1 MGADRRDPQGAVMPV
16 VSALDTVSANDAI
29 AGRYRLEEQLGS
41 GSSAIVYRAFDTVLG
56 RQVTVKL
63 LHERAVTDSDTLA
76 RFDREARAMAGLR
89 HPNILTVLDRGE
101 DRGRPYIV
109 FEYIADGD
117 LRQLVQRNGPLAIH
131 RAVELAIEIGSAL
144 AHAHQNGVVHR
155 DVKSANV
162 LLAGERA
169 MVADFSIAGVTQSAL
184 TETGTVMGSAEYLAP
199 EQAAGERADG
209 RSDVYS
215 LGVVLFEL
223 LTGTVPFR
231 GAGFFE
237 TARRHIEQPAPD
249 VRQFR
254 PEVPGALARVVAR
267 ALEKKPAQRYPSMDE
282 FVADLR
288 RAAHDADTEV
298 TQVTGR
304 PARRHRPRPLA
315 FLAAALAAAVA
326 LALGLVS
333 THRFAAPPFGA
344 RSALA
349 TDVHLS
355 GVSAYDPPPGDG
367 IEDNQDLGR
376 ATDGSQAT
384 YWSTEWYASPRFG
397 NLKSGVGIV
406 VAASTPV
413 KLSTLVVR
421 SDTPGYTAVVEAGAS
436 PRGPFERLSAPQ
448 VCSTTTTFSL
458 ELSRPLRYYLLW
470 ITSLSQSTGPRFQ
483 THINEIAAG

>member
-1 MGADRRDPQGAVMPV
+1 MPV

-29 AGRYRLEEQLGS
+29 AGRYRLEEQLGA
-41 GSSAIVYRAFDTVLG
+41 GATAIVYRAFDTVLG

-63 LHERAVTDSDTLA
+63 LHERAVADSDTLA

-101 DRGRPYIV
+101 DGGRPYIV

-117 LRQLVQRNGPLAIH
+117 LRQLVERNGPLPIH

-169 MVADFSIAGVTQSAL
+169 MIADFSIAGVTQSAL

-231 GAGFFE
+231 GGGFFE
-237 TARRHIEQPAPD
+237 TARRHIEQPVPD
-249 VRQFR
+249 VRELR
-254 PEVPGALARVVAR
+254 PEIPGALARVVAH
-267 ALEKKPAQRYPSMDE
+267 ALEKEPAHRYSSMDA
-282 FVADLR
+282 FVTDLR
-288 RAAHDADTEV
+288 SAASDTDTDV
-298 TQVTGR
+298 TQVTTGA
-304 PARRHRPRPLA
+304 PAVRHAPRRPLA
-315 FLAAALAAAVA
+315 ILTATAVVAVA
-326 LALGLVS
+326 LVLGLVS
-333 THRFAAPPFGA
+333 MHRFPVPHFGT

-349 TDVHLS
+349 TDVHLT

-367 IEDNQDLGR
+367 IEDNQDLGH
-376 ATDGSQAT
+376 ATDGNRAT

-397 NLKSGVGIV
+397 NLKGGVGIV
-406 VAASTPV
+406 VAASAPV
-413 KLSTLVVR
+413 KLARLVVR

-458 ELSRPLRYYLLW
+458 ELSRPRRYYLLW
-470 ITSLSQSTGPRFQ
+470 ITSLSPSTGPHFQ
-483 THINEIAAG
+483 THVNEIAAG

>member
-1 MGADRRDPQGAVMPV
+1 MPV

-41 GSSAIVYRAFDTVLG
+41 GATAIVYRAFDTVLG

-63 LHERAVTDSDTLA
+63 LHERAVADSDTLA

-101 DRGRPYIV
+101 DAGRPYIV
-109 FEYIADGD
+109 FEYLADGD
-117 LRQLVQRNGPLAIH
+117 LRQLVERNGPLPIH

-223 LTGTVPFR
+223 LTGAVPFR

-237 TARRHIEQPAPD
+237 TARRHIEQPVPD
-249 VRQFR
+249 VRELR
-254 PEVPGALARVVAR
+254 PEIPRALARVVAR
-267 ALEKKPAQRYPSMDE
+267 ALEKEPAHRYASMDDL
-282 FVADLR
+282 VADLR
-288 RAAHDADTEV
+288 HAARGADTEV
-298 TQVTGR
+298 TQVAGR
-304 PARRHRPRPLA
+304 LAVRRRPSRPLA
-315 FLAAALAAAVA
+315 ILAAALAVAVA
-326 LALGLVS
+326 LVLGLVLM
-333 THRFAAPPFGA
+333 HRIPGQPFGA

-367 IEDNQDLGR
+367 IEDNQDLGH
-376 ATDGSQAT
+376 ATDGNQAT

-436 PRGPFERLSAPQ
+436 PRGPFERVSAPQ
-448 VCSTTTTFSL
+448 VCSATTTFSL
-458 ELSRPLRYYLLW
+458 ELSRPRRYYLFW
-470 ITSLSQSTGPRFQ
+470 ITSLSPSTGPRFQ
-483 THINEIAAG
+483 THVNEIAAG